1 MRFRGAIFDL
11 DGTLLDSMGM
21 WDDIDVAFLSR
32 RGLTVPD
39 DYVQAIVPL
48 SFRETAFPS
57 ARTDRWYIASGAAS
71 LVVVVPCALLPHA
84 ARDTVMH
91 TASAVAKNF
100 FIITLSSSRF
110 YAPYKNKTV

>member
-1 MRFRGAIFDL
+1 MDFPGRSS
-11 DGTLLDSMGM
+11 TL
-21 WDDIDVAFLSR
+21 A
-32 RGLTVPD
+32 
-39 DYVQAIVPL
+39 
-48 SFRETAFPS
+48 TAPS
-57 ARTDRWYIASGAAS
+57 AAAVVSAAAVDSGAASLAASVAVAALEASGAAS